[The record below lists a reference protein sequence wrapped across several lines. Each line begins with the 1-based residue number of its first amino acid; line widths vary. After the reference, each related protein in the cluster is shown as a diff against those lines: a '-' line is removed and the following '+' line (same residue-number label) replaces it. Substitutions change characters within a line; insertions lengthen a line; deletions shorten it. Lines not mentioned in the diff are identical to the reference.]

1 MRTHQHIAIGVLLS
15 VVTLCSAARAADNSI
30 MIGEAIAK
38 SGWMEPYDYSAR
50 MADFAIDDINA
61 KGGLLGRQIRTS
73 VIDTKTDP
81 SESARAGAS
90 LASDG
95 ADLVIV
101 SCDYDQGAP
110 AALAATSAGKL
121 AISLC
126 AGDPK
131 MGVQGIGKLAFTA
144 ATAGQAQGA
153 TNAAWAHD
161 KKGFRT
167 AYVLTDTKIEYS
179 KSVCKGFEWQWAK
192 YSDSKVLGSDTFK
205 NDDPTIAS
213 QISRIKA
220 LPQKPDAI
228 ALCSF
233 MPGAASALRQMRAA
247 GIDQP
252 IFLPTGSDGTYWFA
266 SVPGITDVYLPAPVL
281 AGGNDPNPEVNKL
294 VDRYRAKFGE
304 PPATSYV
311 LSGYALIEMWA
322 DAVNKAGT
330 TDAERVATALET
342 FKDHPTVTG
351 PVSFSPE
358 LHIQNKARF
367 LMLGVKDGKYEQFGY
382 VTSPEVPVDVLFA
395 H

>member
-1 MRTHQHIAIGVLLS
+1 MKTHHMTAGALLSFVLLGG
-15 VVTLCSAARAADNSI
+15 AAHADDI
-30 MIGEAIAK
+30 LVGEAIAK
-38 SGWMEPYDYSAR
+38 SGWMEPYDYSSR
-50 MADFAIDDINA
+50 MADFAIEDINA
-61 KGGLLGRQIRTS
+61 KGGLLGRKIKVS

-161 KKGFRT
+161 TKNFRS
-167 AYVLTDTKIEYS
+167 AYILTDTKIEYS
-179 KSVCKGFEWQWAK
+179 KSVCKGFEWQWKTYA
-192 YSDSKVLGSDTFK
+192 DSKLLGSDTFK
-205 NDDPTIAS
+205 NDDPSIAS
-213 QISRIKA
+213 QIARIKG

-233 MPGAASALRQMRAA
+233 MPGGASALRQLRAA

-252 IFLPTGSDGTYWFA
+252 VFMPTGSDGTYWFA
-266 SVPGITDVYLPAPVL
+266 SVPGISDVYLPAAVL
-281 AGGNDPNPEVNKL
+281 AGGGDPNPEVNTL
-294 VDRYRAKFGE
+294 IDRYSAKFGE
-304 PPATSYV
+304 APATSYV
-311 LSGYALIEMWA
+311 LSGYALIQMWA
-322 DAVNKAGT
+322 DAVRQAGT
-330 TDAERVATALET
+330 LDAEKVADALES
-342 FKDHPTVTG
+342 FKDHPTVVG
-351 PVSFSPE
+351 PVSFSPQ

-367 LMLGVKDGKYEQFGY
+367 LMLGVKDGKYEQYGY
-382 VTSPEVPVDVLFA
+382 VTSPTVPMDVLFA
-395 H
+395 Q

>member
-1 MRTHQHIAIGVLLS
+1 MLARYHL
-15 VVTLCSAARAADNSI
+15 TLGTLVSLAALCGGAEAADNSI
-30 MIGEAIAK
+30 MVGEAIAK

-161 KKGFRT
+161 KMGLKS
-167 AYVLTDTKIEYS
+167 AYILTDTKIEYS
-179 KSVCKGFEWQWAK
+179 KSVCKGFDWQWRT
-192 YSDSKVLGSDTFK
+192 YGDSKLLGSDTFK
-205 NDDPTIAS
+205 NDDPSIAS
-213 QISRIKA
+213 QISRIKS
-220 LPQKPDAI
+220 LPQKPGAI

-233 MPGAASALRQMRAA
+233 MPGAASALRQLRAA

-252 IFLPTGSDGTYWFA
+252 VFMPTGSDGTYWFA
-266 SVPGITDVYLPAPVL
+266 SVPGISNVYLPAAAL
-281 AGGNDPNPEVNKL
+281 AGGGDPNPEVNKL
-294 VDRYRAKFGE
+294 IDRYRAKYGE
-304 PPATSYV
+304 APATSYV

-322 DAVNKAGT
+322 DAVRQAGA
-330 TDAERVATALET
+330 TDAEKVADALES
-342 FKDHPTVTG
+342 FKNHRTVVG
-351 PVSFSPE
+351 PVSFSSQ

-382 VTSPEVPVDVLFA
+382 VTSPEVPTDVLFSQ
-395 H
+395 